1 MKIQFI
7 YMGSENLGLEY
18 LSAAVKKSGHQ
29 VGLTF
34 DPALFYDKHYLNIDR
49 LAKIFDARESI
60 ACHALSQDPDIIGF
74 SVFTHNY
81 QWALSI
87 ARLIK
92 RKKDIP
98 VIFGGIHPTVL
109 PEEVLIQDCVD
120 MVCIG
125 EGEEALAQL
134 LNTLE
139 TENKNINNIWFK
151 EGGVFIKNPLRRL
164 NDDLDRLPF
173 PDKSIFDENIDMREK
188 YMIMTSRGCPFNCS
202 YCSISTLRDIYLGRG
217 KFLRFRSPGNVLE
230 EILQARKQYNFK
242 SVDFHDDVFTINY
255 ETMKELLSGYKSKVN
270 LPYSCLSHPLY
281 MDREKARLLKDTGCC
296 MVHFGIQSMSE
307 SLRSSVL
314 NRQEKN
320 TDIERALESCR
331 EVDLPFQVDHIFGI
345 PGDSEQILIDAAK
358 FYAEYRPQKIGCF
371 WLSYFPK
378 TRIIQTALASGSISK
393 DEVKAINEGLGKILH
408 FGGSVRNAAQK
419 EMIKNFE
426 VLFKLIPVLPRK
438 ATEKIIS
445 KKWYRKFS
453 FMPFFLILAIDVVA
467 GIKHKSYHSF
477 SYMRYYFKHI
487 ARYFSP
493 GILKCRS
500 VASRLKNE

>member
-18 LSAAVKKSGHQ
+18 LSAAVKKSGHHAS
-29 VGLTF
+29 LTF

-49 LAKIFDARESI
+49 LAKIFDAREAI
-60 ACHALSQDPDIIGF
+60 ACRALSNDPDIIGF

-92 RKKDIP
+92 KRKNIP
-98 VIFGGIHPTVL
+98 VIFGGIHPTIL
-109 PEEVLIQDCVD
+109 PEEVLNNDCVD

-125 EGEEALAQL
+125 EGEEALVRL
-134 LNTLE
+134 LDTLRQ
-139 TENKNINNIWFK
+139 ENKTVDNIWFK
-151 EGGVFIKNPLRRL
+151 DKEMIIKNPLRRL
-164 NDDLDRLPF
+164 NDDLDSLPF
-173 PDKSIFDENIDMREK
+173 PDKSLFDGKADMKEK
-188 YMIMTSRGCPFNCS
+188 YMIMTSRGCPFDCS
-202 YCSISTLRDIYLGRG
+202 YCSISTLRDIYVG
-217 KFLRFRSPGNVLE
+217 KGPFLRFRSPESVLE
-230 EILQARKQYNFK
+230 EIIEARKQRKFK

-255 ETMKELLSGYKSKVN
+255 EKMKELLSGYKSKVN
-270 LPYSCLSHPLY
+270 LPYTCLSHPLY

-378 TRIIQTALASGSISK
+378 TAIIQTALASGSIGEDDIK
-393 DEVKAINEGLGKILH
+393 VINDGLGKILH
-408 FGGSVRNAAQK
+408 FGGSVNDTAQK

-426 VLFKLIPVLPRK
+426 VLFKLIPLLPRK
-438 ATEKIIS
+438 AIEKIIS
-445 KKWYRKFS
+445 EKWYRKLS
-453 FMPFFLILAIDVVA
+453 HIPFFIILAIDVIA
-467 GIKHKSYHSF
+467 GIRYRSYHSF
-477 SYMRYYFKHI
+477 SYMRYYLKHI
-487 ARYFSP
+487 ARHFLSFS
-493 GILKCRS
+493 LKCRTS
-500 VASRLKNE
+500 LSYMKDE